1 MLKPGGR
8 FGDYAVV
15 RLLGKGGMGSVFLL
29 EDSIKESERE
39 RKRRNSRNAKG
50 DGE

>member
-1 MLKPGGR
+1 MLQPGDS
-8 FGDYAVV
+8 FGDYRVLK
-15 RLLGKGGMGSVFLL
+15 LLGKGGMGSVFLL